1 MQKIFDLSESPTVY
15 FQITGK
21 GKVTS
26 EIHSFLRMYENFN
39 KLLMV
44 SIRARPTGHPR
55 QTLTACLNPLQNG

>member
-15 FQITGK
+15 FQIAGK

-39 KLLMV
+39 KLL
-44 SIRARPTGHPR
+44 IH
-55 QTLTACLNPLQNG
+55 